1 MYALILYDEMK
12 IDRFV
17 DEKDE
22 ISGVYFID
30 MSNHPQKDVVKEG
43 WYYNPSDNSFSE
55 KCPENLLEKLTQP
68 TLEEQLSEV
77 QDNQLVMMDAIAT
90 SYEKEAE
97 LSENQ
102 LVLMNAIASLYEA
115 QL

>member
-1 MYALILYDEMK
+1 MK
-12 IDRFV
+12 TTDYTIKNQTV
-17 DEKDE
+17 SYSVEENGYTIYLGEKVWITQNE
-22 ISGVYFID
+22 PYIPYQELGY
-30 MSNHPQKDVVKEG
+30 EG
-43 WYYNPSDNSFSE
+43 SCLKQIEELATASE
-55 KCPENLLEKLTQP
+55 QP

>member
-1 MYALILYDEMK
+1 MAFLLL
-12 IDRFV
+12 
-17 DEKDE
+17 
-22 ISGVYFID
+22 
-30 MSNHPQKDVVKEG
+30 NANVVKADIANVTTFEELATA
-43 WYYNPSDNSFSE
+43 SE
-55 KCPENLLEKLTQP
+55 QP